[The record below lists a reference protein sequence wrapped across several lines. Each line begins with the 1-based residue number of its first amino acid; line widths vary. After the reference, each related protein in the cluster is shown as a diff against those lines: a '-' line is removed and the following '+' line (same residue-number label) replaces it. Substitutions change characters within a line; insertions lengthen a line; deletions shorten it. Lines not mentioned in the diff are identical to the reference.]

1 MGLKSHL
8 SKPLSAYIAAGIE
21 KDVLRPLECQD
32 KVFQMLLE
40 GGRRCIYGKAHGMR
54 EIQKYEEFNKRV
66 PVITYEDIHPLIERI
81 SRGEKNIL
89 WPGLPIYLA
98 KTSGTTSGTK
108 YIPITRDS
116 ISNHINS
123 ARNALLMYMHRTR
136 NFTFADHKMI
146 FLQGSPVLDKKGV
159 IPAGRLSGIVAHHV
173 PAYLQRNRMP
183 SWKTNCIED
192 WETKVDAI
200 VEETLQ
206 KRMSLIS
213 GIPSWL
219 RMYFEKLVE
228 RAGKPVGEIFPDFS
242 VLVYGGL
249 NFEPYRSAFDK
260 LIGRPVDTVELFPAS
275 EGFIA
280 YQDQGPREGLLL
292 NVNSGIFYEF
302 IPAEKANEENP
313 ERVPLEGIEL
323 NRDYAIILSSNAG
336 LWAYN
341 LGDLVRFVS
350 KDPYR
355 IVVAGRVS
363 QFISAFGEHVIA
375 SEVEGALAEV
385 CKETGIRVDE
395 FHVAPMVNPPEG
407 GLPYHQWIVEFG
419 SLPEETLH
427 ATFVETLHATFVET
441 LHATSL
447 QATILQGFIEQL
459 NHSMCRR
466 NPYYNDL
473 IAGNVLQPLKI
484 IPVPKGTFKA
494 YLASAGRL
502 GGQNKV
508 PRLADDRLV
517 AEALLTNHS
526 PNS

>member
-1 MGLKSHL
+1 MGINSLL
-8 SKPLSAYIAAGIE
+8 SLPLSSFIAKKIERDALHSAG
-21 KDVLRPLECQD
+21 CQD
-32 KVFQMLLE
+32 KVFKLLIV

-54 EIQKYEEFNKRV
+54 DISNYEEFRQRI
-66 PVITYEDIHPLIERI
+66 PVIGYEDIHPLIERI
-81 SRGEKNIL
+81 SKGEKNIL
-89 WPGLPIYLA
+89 WPGRPIYLA

-116 ISNHINS
+116 IPNHINS

-136 NFTFADHKMI
+136 NFAFADYKMI

-200 VEETLQ
+200 VEETLK

-219 RMYFEKLVE
+219 RMYFEKLVQ

-242 VLVYGGL
+242 LLVYGGL
-249 NFEPYRSAFDK
+249 NFEPYRNAFDK
-260 LIGRPVDTVELFPAS
+260 LIGRHVDTIELYPAS

-280 YQDQGPREGLLL
+280 YQDQGPGEGLLL

-302 IPAEKANEENP
+302 IPADKVNDEDP
-313 ERVPLEGIEL
+313 ERIPLEGVEL
-323 NRDYAIILSSNAG
+323 GVDYAIVLTSNAG

-341 LGDLVRFVS
+341 LGDLVRFIS
-350 KDPYR
+350 RNPYR
-355 IVVAGRVS
+355 IIVTGRVS

-385 CKETGIRVDE
+385 CLQTGIRVDE

-419 SLPEETLH
+419 SLPDE
-427 ATFVETLHATFVET
+427 ET

-447 QATILQGFIEQL
+447 QEFITKLDQ
-459 NHSMCRR
+459 SMCRR
-466 NPYYNDL
+466 NSYYNDL
-473 IAGNVLQPLKI
+473 ISGKVLQPLKVVT
-484 IPVPKGTFKA
+484 VPKGTFQS
-494 YLASAGRL
+494 YLASKGRL
-502 GGQNKV
+502 GGQHKV
-508 PRLADDRLV
+508 PRLADNREV
-517 AEALLTNHS
+517 AEGLLKS
-526 PNS
+526 FI

>member
-1 MGLKSHL
+1 
-8 SKPLSAYIAAGIE
+8 
-21 KDVLRPLECQD
+21 
-32 KVFQMLLE
+32 
-40 GGRRCIYGKAHGMR
+40 
-54 EIQKYEEFNKRV
+54 
-66 PVITYEDIHPLIERI
+66 
-81 SRGEKNIL
+81 
-89 WPGLPIYLA
+89 
-98 KTSGTTSGTK
+98 
-108 YIPITRDS
+108 
-116 ISNHINS
+116 
-123 ARNALLMYMHRTR
+123 
-136 NFTFADHKMI
+136 
-146 FLQGSPVLDKKGV
+146 
-159 IPAGRLSGIVAHHV
+159 
-173 PAYLQRNRMP
+173 
-183 SWKTNCIED
+183 
-192 WETKVDAI
+192 
-200 VEETLQ
+200 
-206 KRMSLIS
+206 MSLIS

-280 YQDQGPREGLLL
+280 YQDQGPGEGLLL

-323 NRDYAIILSSNAG
+323 NKDYAIILSSNAG

-355 IVVAGRVS
+355 LVVTGRVS

-385 CKETGIRVDE
+385 CNETGIRVDE

-419 SLPEETLH
+419 SLPATL
-427 ATFVETLHATFVET
+427 
-441 LHATSL
+441 
-447 QATILQGFIEQL
+447 QQGFIEQL

-473 IAGNVLQPLKI
+473 IYGNVLQPLKI

-517 AEALLTNHS
+517 AEALLTSHI